1 MVGLFDRFTKK
12 DEEDYG
18 GEMVEEKPSESY
30 KPEPMETEPME
41 TASEPEPTPD
51 MTETSSF
58 EPQLQTSSAASSIG
72 IDALMDKRVKLEEAI
87 DYVGVMIK
95 NLKDKRTKLEKN
107 RLDVIKHTINQ

>member
-18 GEMVEEKPSESY
+18 GEMVEEESSKSY
-30 KPEPMETEPME
+30 EPEPVETVP
-41 TASEPEPTPD
+41 EPEPTPH
-51 MTETSSF
+51 MTDTSSF
-58 EPQLQTSSAASSIG
+58 ESQPQTTSTATNIG

-95 NLKDKRTKLEKN
+95 NLKTKIYVLF
-107 RLDVIKHTINQ
+107 LA